1 MATAIAKR
9 AEAAPILLD
18 PVFEDA
24 AVRFM
29 LDDIGIDLL
38 DPVAQ
43 KNLRLYINTVKN
55 VESSGGKNTI
65 AKTQKSG
72 RPGARGDYQ
81 WFPQRF
87 QEDLNAAILFHSKAG
102 SPTPDWIKAAKK
114 HGDPVKLSSTQQEQL
129 FLLSL
134 YRFPGTNAQI
144 KAISEG
150 DLAEGRALYQE
161 RWHGGKPETEG
172 GTLSASEWKAHQAQV
187 DKYFNPAIEKAETV
201 TSVTPKDPLKQ
212 RMADRQIEAV
222 SDYDS
227 VLQEAMPVS
236 ISGETEKKITE
247 RLNKIN
253 VTAQRRDPE
262 LFPVNVTAQRRD
274 LDMGTMSLSAAMQER
289 PEFAYPPLEE
299 VTVDA
304 QRRQPVLLSEKLT
317 TKLNDRLKEIT
328 VSAKRIEPDMAA
340 RSLEAAKRERPEFA
354 YPPLEE
360 VTVTAQRRAPE
371 RVLPADMYRSDGS
384 VKSKRGFLGPLIGD
398 DGRTMTEFSIGVQID
413 GKETEIPSMVPGLT
427 DSEINSIKSGVVPES
442 AQVKAKVH
450 AVKRIAEGKSPFYQD
465 GEEIKKEPTT
475 PDTTSTGYRVPD
487 SVVQRRK
494 RLDEIKAETYKGVLR
509 EVAGGI
515 SFQSA
520 DEIEAFAA
528 SQINGTSYYHEKER
542 INKEREKFKRYN
554 PVSAIAAETL
564 GAIPGGIA
572 STKALVSMGVIQ
584 LPVIGAIETG
594 TYGFNSGESIEE
606 RLIFGTS
613 GTAIGAV
620 GGKLFEKI
628 FSPSLVKSS
637 TDVDGLNNLQAD
649 ALQAELSSQKILTA
663 PANMT
668 DDEVVTQLLIRESEF
683 LSDVIGRQGAKAD
696 EIGNTLLRLS
706 QFARDMGVQP
716 AQINRVLNNN
726 KIRELTRLPKD
737 VFEDPY
743 ALNAFRQDLLD
754 NTAGRLGVDVART
767 IPEAQSA
774 IVKFRR
780 FASPLATLAETVVG
794 PAFSARII
802 RGMNRVVRQ
811 QAQLDDLW
819 KGMEQLR
826 SLADDVKFND
836 LMLDAVNATNIGQ
849 KAATKAFNQAKKYA
863 DDKIG
868 AGAGDRLQKFMDD
881 SLEFNARYRRE
892 VTAGELSPIWMH
904 SSTKAA
910 AEDVSLRVNRQRAAA
925 KTEDAA
931 SKDRLRRSMEEERA
945 KPLDEQRE
953 YANIFDSHWRW
964 QRETLTRM
972 ELGKQ
977 LGLRTSGK
985 PIFEESYENLPK
997 KLQKAVDDE
1006 KMTLLEASAYNT
1018 LTSSLKKKVDSKK
1031 LDVFE
1036 AAAQM
1041 EQKSFKLF
1049 DEKVINETLKRE
1061 GYSDVQIKN
1070 AIEIL
1075 DDLGVN
1081 AQRGMS
1087 QELDVIRSLGYVG
1100 TIANPYGAL
1109 MNVHDLF
1116 NAAFEFGVG
1125 NVLRSVFDK
1134 GGVRFTAQEMGLAQ
1148 QVYGEFVRKATRG
1161 DKTLLGVEFI
1171 DRIAKGSSD
1180 LLDWSMKASGFA
1192 GLDRFGKGKI
1202 MGASFKKAK
1211 QDIDSGVFDT
1221 KWKDTFSR
1229 GELDQLRRDIA
1240 SNNTQSELVRDL
1252 VMFDLFRLQP
1262 INAAAQTSFGLANPN
1277 ARLFY
1282 MLKGFA
1288 IKQFDLMERRIFREW
1303 QQGNKKQAL
1312 ENAMKYLVISGGG
1325 YGVVNEARQVIKGEA
1340 PDPEEAAVGALYQ
1353 LGSVLTFGA
1362 MGANDYGYAKFMED
1376 PANAMMVN
1384 IFPPMSATLP
1394 AAVLEDVADAF
1405 TKGDPL
1411 PDETIYALPV
1421 VGKIIKGAVD

>member
-1 MATAIAKR
+1 MIETYTVKSGDTPSKVADIFGVSVEQLKQYNQPVLGLDGRFDVGLQLRNPNEIPMLVNIAMQNGASAKEV
-9 AEAAPILLD
+9 ASVLKIST
-18 PVFEDA
+18 EDA
-24 AVRFM
+24 EKIYGLKA
-29 LDDIGIDLL
+29 
-38 DPVAQ
+38 
-43 KNLRLYINTVKN
+43 
-55 VESSGGKNTI
+55 
-65 AKTQKSG
+65 TQ
-72 RPGARGDYQ
+72 PL
-81 WFPQRF
+81 
-87 QEDLNAAILFHSKAG
+87 QENEVIV
-102 SPTPDWIKAAKK
+102 
-114 HGDPVKLSSTQQEQL
+114 HGDSNVV
-129 FLLSL
+129 
-134 YRFPGTNAQI
+134 I
-144 KAISEG
+144 
-150 DLAEGRALYQE
+150 
-161 RWHGGKPETEG
+161 PE
-172 GTLSASEWKAHQAQV
+172 
-187 DKYFNPAIEKAETV
+187 D
-201 TSVTPKDPLKQ
+201 
-212 RMADRQIEAV
+212 AV
-222 SDYDS
+222 SLMSQIVVEEEPAQEVPDVVIPDS
-227 VLQEAMPVS
+227 VLEEIQVLAQRIQPELSPVS
-236 ISGETEKKITE
+236 
-247 RLNKIN
+247 
-253 VTAQRRDPE
+253 VTAQRIQPE
-262 LFPVNVTAQRRD
+262 LSPVSVTAQRIQPE
-274 LDMGTMSLSAAMQER
+274 LS
-289 PEFAYPPLEE
+289 
-299 VTVDA
+299 
-304 QRRQPVLLSEKLT
+304 PVS
-317 TKLNDRLKEIT
+317 
-328 VSAKRIEPDMAA
+328 
-340 RSLEAAKRERPEFA
+340 
-354 YPPLEE
+354 
-360 VTVTAQRRAPE
+360 VTAQRIQPE
-371 RVLPADMYRSDGS
+371 LSPVS
-384 VKSKRGFLGPLIGD
+384 VTAQRIQPELSPVSVTAQRIQPELSPVSVTAQRIQPELSPVSVTAQ
-398 DGRTMTEFSIGVQID
+398 R
-413 GKETEIPSMVPGLT
+413 KEAALFPVSVTAQRKEAEQTRQEGIIFPEEAMDLLRDIRRDEAKDTIAAWRNIAKGLT
-427 DSEINSIKSGVVPES
+427 FS
-442 AQVKAKVH
+442 A
-450 AVKRIAEGKSPFYQD
+450 S
-465 GEEIKKEPTT
+465 
-475 PDTTSTGYRVPD
+475 
-487 SVVQRRK
+487 
-494 RLDEIKAETYKGVLR
+494 DEL
-509 EVAGGI
+509 
-515 SFQSA
+515 
-520 DEIEAFAA
+520 EAFVA
-528 SQINGTSYYHEKER
+528 SKVNGTSYTIEKAR
-542 INKEREKFKRYN
+542 INEEMDEYALYN
-554 PVSAIAAETL
+554 PLSAIAQETVGL
-564 GAIPGGIA
+564 IPGGIA
-572 STKALVSMGVIQ
+572 STKALSAMGVVR
-584 LPVIGAIETG
+584 LPTQGAIETG
-594 TYGFNSGESIEE
+594 VYGFNSGESPEE
-606 RLIFGTS
+606 RLILGS
-613 GTAIGAV
+613 SSAVIGGAV
-620 GGKLFEKI
+620 GKLFEKV
-628 FSPSLVKSS
+628 FDPTLLTSATNSG
-637 TDVDGLNNLQAD
+637 GLSRLQTD
-649 ALQAELSSQKILTA
+649 ALQSEVSAQKILTA

-726 KIRELTRLPKD
+726 KVRELTRLPKD

-811 QAQLDDLW
+811 QTQLDDLW

-977 LGLRTSGK
+977 LGFRTSGK

-997 KLQKAVDDE
+997 RLQKAVDDE

-1087 QELDVIRSLGYVG
+1087 QELDVVRSLGYVG

-1148 QVYGEFVRKATRG
+1148 QVYGEFIRKATRG

-1171 DRIAKGSSD
+1171 DRIAKGSAD